1 MNTYINVLIGVLI
14 GLIVYNM
21 GFLNIIE
28 GLSNAQQ
35 NNCNKMKNT
44 IYQNNADV
52 LNMQKKIKS
61 LQNWQGSIVKTVKL
75 NTKRNEVNRNN
86 IKRTTEVV
94 KQGVKDKEKEMDNA
108 AEWTTIQRDKVN
120 NWLSLDAN
128 QYIITINTISLT
140 GKAFN

>member
-108 AEWTTIQRDKVN
+108 GGDM
-120 NWLSLDAN
+120 
-128 QYIITINTISLT
+128 
-140 GKAFN
+140 

>member
-94 KQGVKDKEKEMDNA
+94 KQGEKDKEKEMDNA
-108 AEWTTIQRDKVN
+108 GGDM
-120 NWLSLDAN
+120 
-128 QYIITINTISLT
+128 
-140 GKAFN
+140 